1 MLEITL
7 AQSPE
12 EREEIFKL
20 RYQIYVEELGW
31 WENCPNYEPN
41 HQQKKVED
49 SLDVSANL
57 FMALNNHELVGT
69 IRCNYTKN
77 LDLANLDLDY
87 YTKLY
92 QMEKVGD
99 AHPLYTSITGR
110 FMVQSNFRKNGIGLR
125 MIQALYKQQ
134 LLDGI
139 KFDFVDAEAYL
150 VPFFEKLGYQTIGKI
165 DYSIYE
171 SSTVMVLDILNIE
184 HLQKVKSP
192 FQSLYRSL
200 L

>member
-7 AQSPE
+7 AQTLE

-31 WENCPNYEPN
+31 FENCPNYEPN

-49 SLDVSANL
+49 PLDLSANL
-57 FMALNNHELVGT
+57 FMALDRNELVGT

-77 LDLANLDLDY
+77 LDLENLDIDY

-99 AHPLYTSITGR
+99 AHPLHTSITGR
-110 FMVQSNFRKNGIGLR
+110 FMVQSNFRRNGIGLR
-125 MIQALYKQQ
+125 IMEALYKQQ

-139 KFDFVDAEAYL
+139 KFDFIDAEAYL
-150 VPFFEKLGYQTIGKI
+150 VPFFEKLGYQTIDKI
-165 DYSIYE
+165 DYQMYE
-171 SSTVMVLDILNIE
+171 SSVLMVLDIPNIKHHE
-184 HLQKVKSP
+184 QVK
-192 FQSLYRSL
+192 
-200 L
+200 